1 MKRSLEEKMAAA
13 LEGQFFWERTT
24 KYDDVTSGDSA
35 EIRRAQRKYS
45 KPKKIPKPYL
55 PTPRKEDLIK
65 ARIEA
70 KKKLPEDIMRLRAAI
85 IEFYGLTEE
94 EFEGAARK
102 SRIALP
108 RSHYIWAA
116 LRYNPNASLPELGSI
131 MERHHTTILYNRDQF
146 EKKKHLFWDNVE
158 KIDEMF
164 GYKEPV

>member
-1 MKRSLEEKMAAA
+1 MKKTLEEEMAAA

-24 KYDDVTSGDSA
+24 KYEDFTTGPTA
-35 EIRRAQRKYS
+35 EIRRTQRKYS
-45 KPKKIPKPYL
+45 KPKKVPKPYV
-55 PTPRKEDLIK
+55 PTPRKEDLVK

-70 KKKLPEDIMRLRAAI
+70 KKKLPRDIMRLRAAI
-85 IEFYGLTEE
+85 IELYGLTEA
-94 EFEGAARK
+94 EFEGSAPK
-102 SRIALP
+102 SKFGLP

-146 EKKKHLFWDNVE
+146 EKKKHLFLENIQ

-164 GYKEPV
+164 GFKE